1 MLCQFES
8 GRGHHKHS
16 LCCTTCARWV
26 GRNKGKCMAK
36 RKTEQPIEEPR
47 VETVEEYLARGGE
60 ITVCP
65 PGMRSEDV
73 TYKTGPKSKRA
84 KAKRKKKD

>member
-1 MLCQFES
+1 
-8 GRGHHKHS
+8 
-16 LCCTTCARWV
+16 
-26 GRNKGKCMAK
+26 MAK
-36 RKTEQPIEEPR
+36 RKAGVEQPIETPK
-47 VETVEEYLARGGE
+47 VETVEEYLARGGK